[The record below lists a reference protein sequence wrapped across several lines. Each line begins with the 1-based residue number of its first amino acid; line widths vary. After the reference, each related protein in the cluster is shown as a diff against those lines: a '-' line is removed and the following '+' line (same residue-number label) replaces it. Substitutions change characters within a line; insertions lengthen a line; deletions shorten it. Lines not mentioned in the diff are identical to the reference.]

1 MMARKVGPAL
11 AAGCMLVKAP
21 AEAHLTALAMADLRH
36 RGGILTGF
44 VNIITALEHTVA
56 VGQGLTTDPVIKV
69 SFMGSTGV
77 DKLLMD
83 QYSSTLKM
91 LSFEPGG
98 NATFSVL
105 KTPILM
111 RQFGALSLR
120 SIESQARHAW
130 APIAL

>member
-1 MMARKVGPAL
+1 MARKVGPAL
-11 AAGCMLVKAP
+11 AAGCMLAKAP

-44 VNIITALEHTVA
+44 VNIITALENTVA
-56 VGQGLTTDPVIKV
+56 VGQGLTTNPVIQKV
-69 SFMGSTGV
+69 TFMGSTGV

-83 QYSSTLKM
+83 QYSSTLKR
-91 LSFEPGG
+91 LSFELGG